1 MAERGIPRREI
12 GDVMII
18 EHKIRLIA
26 GSFILI
32 SLALGVWVNRNF
44 LWFTAFVGANLF
56 QSAITKWCLLEDIL
70 KKFEHRPEKVL
81 FGRGTGSEA
90 HRQE

>member
-1 MAERGIPRREI
+1 MS
-12 GDVMII
+12 I

-32 SLALGVWVNRNF
+32 SLALAVWVNRNF

-56 QSAITKWCLLEDIL
+56 QSALTKWCLMEDIL
-70 KKFEHRPEKVL
+70 KKFEKKDGGCCCCGGEKKP
-81 FGRGTGSEA
+81 
-90 HRQE
+90 QP

>member
-1 MAERGIPRREI
+1 MN
-12 GDVMII
+12 I

-26 GSFILI
+26 GSFILL

-56 QSAITKWCLLEDIL
+56 QSALTKWCLMEDIL
-70 KKFEHRPEKVL
+70 RKFEKKERESCCCGEESRK
-81 FGRGTGSEA
+81 S
-90 HRQE
+90 